1 MLRSHQVDIVGPL
14 CLQFKKD
21 LRKTLRGELDQPGKP
36 GFSSCFFTIFIS
48 GFIGKT
54 RCSTE
59 KNRCCSRKVPA
70 GPGDLPVLAVDAA
83 QIAAGKENSP
93 AAVPSGDHGLF
104 RVVKS
109 GACRPEHTAF
119 AAEAALSLQPVHMTV
134 PGTQGAVRENADG
147 V

>member
-1 MLRSHQVDIVGPL
+1 M
-14 CLQFKKD
+14 
-21 LRKTLRGELDQPGKP
+21 
-36 GFSSCFFTIFIS
+36 
-48 GFIGKT
+48 
-54 RCSTE
+54 
-59 KNRCCSRKVPA
+59 PA
-70 GPGDLPVLAVDAA
+70 GEKRGNDDEFDIAVNNYCANSQLLMPGEIFREGDLPVLAVDAA